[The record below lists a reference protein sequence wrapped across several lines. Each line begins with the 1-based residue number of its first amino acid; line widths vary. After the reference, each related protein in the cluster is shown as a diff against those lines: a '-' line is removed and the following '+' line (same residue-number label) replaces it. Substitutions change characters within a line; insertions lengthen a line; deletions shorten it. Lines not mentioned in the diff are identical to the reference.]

1 MNAMNPR
8 LSSKR
13 HPRNSQAGGVVI
25 LVVLS
30 LLVLMTVA
38 AMGMSRNSLRE
49 VMIVGS
55 ARQASAVRQLADSGL
70 EFSLLWSDPQN
81 VATGLGAIKYQEK
94 MRDLLVTP
102 DKQGSYEELPKGLSD
117 MSLQSAEPSQAFE
130 LRLLRLGKLP
140 VLKTSVPDERLYN
153 DIWVTQSMGVM
164 KVGTLEFQHR
174 KEAWLTT
181 PAQSN

>member
-1 MNAMNPR
+1 MTSR
-8 LSSKR
+8 IDSKSAWR
-13 HPRNSQAGGVVI
+13 KSQAGGVVI

-55 ARQASAVRQLADSGL
+55 ARQAASVRQLADAGL

-81 VATGLGAIKYQEK
+81 VGTGAGAKDYQEK
-94 MRDLLVTP
+94 MRYLLVTP
-102 DKQGSYEELPKGLSD
+102 EEQGNYHDIPKGSGD
-117 MSLQSAEPSQAFE
+117 MKMTSGDTYE

-153 DIWVTQSMGVM
+153 DIWVSQSVGVA
-164 KVGTLEFQHR
+164 KVGTLVFQHR